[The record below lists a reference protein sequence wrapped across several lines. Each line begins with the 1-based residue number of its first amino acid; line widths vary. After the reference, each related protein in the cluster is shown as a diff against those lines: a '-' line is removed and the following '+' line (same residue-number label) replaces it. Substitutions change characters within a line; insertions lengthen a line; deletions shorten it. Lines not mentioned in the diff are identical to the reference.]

1 MNERQIKYQC
11 TKVSHLFQ
19 KYKNVENKLHKHS
32 LHVILQQSIFESMF
46 DSVGVILPQE
56 IVPTFILLVGKL
68 REICHHVLPTSSHT
82 KQNARHLSVQLAIDV
97 AKFRDLQHNRFGDVA
112 FLSGTIS
119 CTLRNAKQI
128 LSLIASRN
136 ENDLFQHNIRCKGI
150 HAFKWPTELTKFVL
164 WTGTS
169 IHPIWS
175 STPKI
180 LAAEISCFHCHPIQ
194 TTKPRLRIFHFY
206 INA

>member
-19 KYKNVENKLHKHS
+19 KYKNVENKLHKLS

-56 IVPTFILLVGKL
+56 IVPTFILLAGKS

-97 AKFRDLQHNRFGDVA
+97 AKLEIYNTIDLEMLHSSLVQFHVHFVMQNKF
-112 FLSGTIS
+112 FL
-119 CTLRNAKQI
+119 
-128 LSLIASRN
+128 
-136 ENDLFQHNIRCKGI
+136 
-150 HAFKWPTELTKFVL
+150 
-164 WTGTS
+164 
-169 IHPIWS
+169 
-175 STPKI
+175 
-180 LAAEISCFHCHPIQ
+180 
-194 TTKPRLRIFHFY
+194 
-206 INA
+206 